1 MRRLISVAHKGLSI
15 WLLLLYEGLTL
26 PRYRY
31 VALRA
36 RLTGLPTR
44 FERDFQDALDL
55 YKELF
60 AYNVKSR
67 KIFNLSIYEFVI
79 PFYKGVS

>member
-1 MRRLISVAHKGLSI
+1 MSNFITNKGSAQLKTRLACKPRRDQKN
-15 WLLLLYEGLTL
+15 
-26 PRYRY
+26 
-31 VALRA
+31 
-36 RLTGLPTR
+36 
-44 FERDFQDALDL
+44 DFQDALDL